1 MKTKQNKKKSRE
13 FRSRL
18 FYKNKMY
25 FIASVIM
32 TIVMSFL
39 NLMIS
44 WLIQQIMDSMAN
56 QNMQSVV
63 RCAWIAASVVIAY
76 TVANAVYRA
85 VYPRFLQRAMQQY
98 RDYAFSRL
106 TQKSLRSFSKEG
118 TALYVSA
125 LTNDCTSIENNYLA
139 ATFTLIELLFCFLG
153 ALIMMLY
160 YSPVMLVLAVALS
173 FLPVAVS
180 MTAGNRLTE
189 QEKEIS
195 KKNERFVSIVN
206 ELLSGFPVIK
216 SFRAEA
222 QASRLFSQR
231 NEQAEEAKK
240 NKRRTEQL
248 ISLLAN
254 DAGIIA
260 QMGIFLAGAWLAIS
274 GKGVTAGVV
283 IVFVQLMNYILN
295 PISQVPLLWSNRKA
309 AIALMEKLSDA
320 LSENVREEGRE
331 KLNGFSEKIEVKDL
345 TYGYEPESPVLKDL
359 DVQFDAGK
367 SYAIVGGSGSGK
379 STLLNLL
386 MGSSSNYQGEICID
400 GVSIKNIESESLYQ
414 LMTSVQ
420 QNVFVFNDTIRN
432 NVTMFHEFPDKE
444 VTLALER
451 SGLSEFIEK
460 RGEDFVCGENGANLS
475 GGERQRISIA
485 RALLRKSPILL
496 VDEAT
501 AALDAATARAVSF
514 SILNLVGMTRIVV
527 THRLEEAILR
537 RYDKILVMK
546 NGTICEQEISIRL
559 CSRKDNFILCFRL
572 RTEEDNSWCYSSWIS
587 QYLQQ
592 HEGEW
597 ISRAGHLEQ
606 VFSK

>member
-1 MKTKQNKKKSRE
+1 MKTKQNKKKNRE
-13 FRSRL
+13 FIHQL
-18 FYKNKMY
+18 YYKNRIN
-25 FIASVIM
+25 FIVAIIL
-32 TIVMSFL
+32 TIAMSSL

-44 WLIQQIMDSMAN
+44 WLIQQIMDCTAN
-56 QNMQSVV
+56 QDMQALV
-63 RCAWIAASVVIAY
+63 RSAWIAASVVIAY

-139 ATFTLIELLFCFLG
+139 STFTLIELLFCFLG

-160 YSPVMLVLAVALS
+160 YSPMMLVLAVALS

-216 SFRAEA
+216 SFRAET

-460 RGEDFVCGENGANLS
+460 RGEEFVCGENGANLS

-546 NGTICEQEISIRL
+546 NGTICEQGKFDTL
-559 CSRKDNFILCFRL
+559 MQQKGQF
-572 RTEEDNSWCYSSWIS
+572 YSLFQIA
-587 QYLQQ
+587 
-592 HEGEW
+592 H
-597 ISRAGHLEQ
+597 
-606 VFSK
+606 

>member
-1 MKTKQNKKKSRE
+1 MKQNKKKSRE
-13 FRSRL
+13 FRRRL
-18 FYKNKMY
+18 FYKNKMC

-44 WLIQQIMDSMAN
+44 WLIQQIMDRMAN
-56 QNMQSVV
+56 QNMQSAV

-139 ATFTLIELLFCFLG
+139 ATFTLIEFLFCFLG

-180 MTAGNRLTE
+180 MTAGNLLTE

-216 SFRAEA
+216 SFRAET

-460 RGEDFVCGENGANLS
+460 RGEEFVCGENGANLS

-546 NGTICEQEISIRL
+546 NGTICEQG
-559 CSRKDNFILCFRL
+559 NFDTLMQQKGQF
-572 RTEEDNSWCYSSWIS
+572 YSLFQIA
-587 QYLQQ
+587 
-592 HEGEW
+592 H
-597 ISRAGHLEQ
+597 
-606 VFSK
+606 

>member
-1 MKTKQNKKKSRE
+1 MKQNKKKSRE
-13 FRSRL
+13 FRRRL
-18 FYKNKMY
+18 FYKNKMC

-56 QNMQSVV
+56 QNMQSAV

-274 GKGVTAGVV
+274 NKGVTAGVV

-331 KLNGFSEKIEVKDL
+331 KLNVFSEKIEVKDL

-400 GVSIKNIESESLYQ
+400 SVSIKNIESESLYQ

-432 NVTMFHEFPDKE
+432 NVTMFHEFSDKE

-485 RALLRKSPILL
+485 RALLRKSPIIL

-546 NGTICEQEISIRL
+546 NGTICEQG
-559 CSRKDNFILCFRL
+559 NFDTLMQQKGQF
-572 RTEEDNSWCYSSWIS
+572 YSLFQIA
-587 QYLQQ
+587 
-592 HEGEW
+592 H
-597 ISRAGHLEQ
+597 
-606 VFSK
+606 

>member
-1 MKTKQNKKKSRE
+1 MKQNKKKSRE
-13 FRSRL
+13 FKSGL
-18 FYKNKMY
+18 FYKNKMC

-139 ATFTLIELLFCFLG
+139 ATFTLIEFLFCFLG

-180 MTAGNRLTE
+180 MKAGNRLTE

-274 GKGVTAGVV
+274 NKGVTAGVV

-331 KLNGFSEKIEVKDL
+331 KLNVFSEKIEVKDL

-400 GVSIKNIESESLYQ
+400 SVSIKNIESESLYQ

-432 NVTMFHEFPDKE
+432 NVTMFHEFSDKE

-485 RALLRKSPILL
+485 RALLRKSPIIL

-546 NGTICEQEISIRL
+546 NGTICEQG
-559 CSRKDNFILCFRL
+559 NFDTLMQQKGQF
-572 RTEEDNSWCYSSWIS
+572 YSLFQIA
-587 QYLQQ
+587 
-592 HEGEW
+592 H
-597 ISRAGHLEQ
+597 
-606 VFSK
+606 

>member
-1 MKTKQNKKKSRE
+1 MKQNKKKSRE
-13 FRSRL
+13 FRRRL
-18 FYKNKMY
+18 FYKNKMC

-44 WLIQQIMDSMAN
+44 WLIQQIMDCTAN
-56 QNMQSVV
+56 QDMQALV
-63 RCAWIAASVVIAY
+63 RSAWIVIIVVVIY
-76 TVANAVYRA
+76 TIANVMYRA

-98 RDYAFSRL
+98 RDYTFSRL

-180 MTAGNRLTE
+180 MTAGNRLAE

-216 SFRAEA
+216 SFRAET

-240 NKRRTEQL
+240 NKRRTEQM

-400 GVSIKNIESESLYQ
+400 SVSIKNIESESLYQ

-546 NGTICEQEISIRL
+546 NGTICEQG
-559 CSRKDNFILCFRL
+559 NFDTLMQQKGQF
-572 RTEEDNSWCYSSWIS
+572 YSLFQIA
-587 QYLQQ
+587 
-592 HEGEW
+592 H
-597 ISRAGHLEQ
+597 
-606 VFSK
+606 

>member
-1 MKTKQNKKKSRE
+1 MKQNKKKSRE
-13 FRSRL
+13 FRRRL
-18 FYKNKMY
+18 FYKNKIC

-56 QNMQSVV
+56 QNMQSAV
-63 RCAWIAASVVIAY
+63 RCAWIAVSVVIAY

-139 ATFTLIELLFCFLG
+139 ATFTLIEFLFCFLG

-216 SFRAEA
+216 SFRAET

-546 NGTICEQEISIRL
+546 NGTICEQG
-559 CSRKDNFILCFRL
+559 NFDTLMQQKGQF
-572 RTEEDNSWCYSSWIS
+572 YSLFQIA
-587 QYLQQ
+587 
-592 HEGEW
+592 H
-597 ISRAGHLEQ
+597 
-606 VFSK
+606 

>member
-1 MKTKQNKKKSRE
+1 MKQNKKKSRE
-13 FRSRL
+13 FRRRL
-18 FYKNKMY
+18 FYKNKMH
-25 FIASVIM
+25 FITSVIM
-32 TIVMSFL
+32 TIFMSFL

-56 QNMQSVV
+56 QNMQAVG

-76 TVANAVYRA
+76 TVANAVHRA

-98 RDYAFSRL
+98 RDYAFLRL

-180 MTAGNRLTE
+180 MTAGNRLAE

-195 KKNERFVSIVN
+195 KKNEHFVSIVN

-216 SFRAEA
+216 SFRAET

-274 GKGVTAGVV
+274 NKGVTAGVV

-345 TYGYEPESPVLKDL
+345 TYGYEPESHVLKDL

-386 MGSSSNYQGEICID
+386 MGSSSNYRGEICID

-420 QNVFVFNDTIRN
+420 QNVFIFNDTIRN
-432 NVTMFHEFPDKE
+432 NVTMFHEFPDRE

-546 NGTICEQEISIRL
+546 NGTICEQG
-559 CSRKDNFILCFRL
+559 NFDTLMQQKGQF
-572 RTEEDNSWCYSSWIS
+572 YSLFQIA
-587 QYLQQ
+587 
-592 HEGEW
+592 H
-597 ISRAGHLEQ
+597 
-606 VFSK
+606 

>member
-1 MKTKQNKKKSRE
+1 MKTKQNKKKNRE
-13 FRSRL
+13 FIHQL
-18 FYKNKMY
+18 YYKNRIN
-25 FIASVIM
+25 FIV
-32 TIVMSFL
+32 TIILTIAMSSL

-44 WLIQQIMDSMAN
+44 WLIQQIMDCTAN
-56 QNMQSVV
+56 QDMQALV
-63 RCAWIAASVVIAY
+63 RSAWIVIIVVVIY
-76 TVANAVYRA
+76 TIANVMYRA

-216 SFRAEA
+216 SFRAET

-283 IVFVQLMNYILN
+283 IAFVQLMNYILN

-460 RGEDFVCGENGANLS
+460 RGEEFVCGENGANLS

-546 NGTICEQEISIRL
+546 NGTICEQG
-559 CSRKDNFILCFRL
+559 NFDTLMQQKGQF
-572 RTEEDNSWCYSSWIS
+572 YSLFQIA
-587 QYLQQ
+587 
-592 HEGEW
+592 H
-597 ISRAGHLEQ
+597 
-606 VFSK
+606 

>member
-1 MKTKQNKKKSRE
+1 MKQNKKKSME
-13 FRSRL
+13 FRCRL
-18 FYKNKMY
+18 FYKNKMC

-63 RCAWIAASVVIAY
+63 QCAWIAASVVIAY

-173 FLPVAVS
+173 FLPVAVY

-216 SFRAEA
+216 SFRAET

-367 SYAIVGGSGSGK
+367 SYTIVGGSGSGK

-460 RGEDFVCGENGANLS
+460 HGEEFVCGENGANLS

-546 NGTICEQEISIRL
+546 NGTICEQG
-559 CSRKDNFILCFRL
+559 NFDTLMQQKGQF
-572 RTEEDNSWCYSSWIS
+572 YSLFQIA
-587 QYLQQ
+587 
-592 HEGEW
+592 H
-597 ISRAGHLEQ
+597 
-606 VFSK
+606 

>member
-1 MKTKQNKKKSRE
+1 MKTKQNKKKNRE
-13 FRSRL
+13 FIHQL
-18 FYKNKMY
+18 YYKNRIN
-25 FIASVIM
+25 FIV
-32 TIVMSFL
+32 TIILTIAMSSL

-44 WLIQQIMDSMAN
+44 WLIQQIMDCTAN
-56 QNMQSVV
+56 QDMQALV
-63 RCAWIAASVVIAY
+63 RSAWIVIIVVVIY
-76 TVANAVYRA
+76 TIANVMYRA

-345 TYGYEPESPVLKDL
+345 TYGYEPESHVLKDL

-460 RGEDFVCGENGANLS
+460 RGEEFVCGENGANLS

-546 NGTICEQEISIRL
+546 NGTICEQG
-559 CSRKDNFILCFRL
+559 NFDTLMQQKGQF
-572 RTEEDNSWCYSSWIS
+572 YSLFQIA
-587 QYLQQ
+587 
-592 HEGEW
+592 H
-597 ISRAGHLEQ
+597 
-606 VFSK
+606 

>member
-1 MKTKQNKKKSRE
+1 MKTKQNKKKNRE
-13 FRSRL
+13 FIHQL
-18 FYKNKMY
+18 YYKNRIN
-25 FIASVIM
+25 FIV
-32 TIVMSFL
+32 TIILTIAMSSL

-44 WLIQQIMDSMAN
+44 WLIQQIMDCTAN
-56 QNMQSVV
+56 QDMQALV
-63 RCAWIAASVVIAY
+63 RSAWIVIIVVVIY
-76 TVANAVYRA
+76 TIANVMYRA

-216 SFRAEA
+216 SFRAET

-386 MGSSSNYQGEICID
+386 MGSSGNYQGEICID

-546 NGTICEQEISIRL
+546 NGTICEQG
-559 CSRKDNFILCFRL
+559 NFDTLMQQKGQF
-572 RTEEDNSWCYSSWIS
+572 YSLFQIA
-587 QYLQQ
+587 
-592 HEGEW
+592 H
-597 ISRAGHLEQ
+597 
-606 VFSK
+606 

>member
-13 FRSRL
+13 FIHQL
-18 FYKNKMY
+18 YYKNRMN
-25 FIASVIM
+25 FIV
-32 TIVMSFL
+32 TIILTIAMSSL

-56 QNMQSVV
+56 QNMQAVV

-139 ATFTLIELLFCFLG
+139 ATFTLIELLFCFWG

-180 MTAGNRLTE
+180 MKAGNRLTE

-274 GKGVTAGVV
+274 NKGVTAGVV

-331 KLNGFSEKIEVKDL
+331 KLNVFSEKIEVKDL

-400 GVSIKNIESESLYQ
+400 SVSIKNIESESLYQ

-444 VTLALER
+444 VILALER

-485 RALLRKSPILL
+485 RALLRKSPIIL

-546 NGTICEQEISIRL
+546 NGTICEQG
-559 CSRKDNFILCFRL
+559 NFDTLMQQKGQF
-572 RTEEDNSWCYSSWIS
+572 YSLFQIA
-587 QYLQQ
+587 
-592 HEGEW
+592 H
-597 ISRAGHLEQ
+597 
-606 VFSK
+606 

>member
-1 MKTKQNKKKSRE
+1 MKTKQNKKKNRE
-13 FRSRL
+13 FIHQL
-18 FYKNKMY
+18 YYKNRIN
-25 FIASVIM
+25 FIV
-32 TIVMSFL
+32 TIILTIAMSSL

-44 WLIQQIMDSMAN
+44 WLIQQIMDCTAN
-56 QNMQSVV
+56 QDMQALV
-63 RCAWIAASVVIAY
+63 RSAWIVIIVVVIY
-76 TVANAVYRA
+76 TIANVMYRA

-216 SFRAEA
+216 SFRAETH
-222 QASRLFSQR
+222 ASRLFSQR

-460 RGEDFVCGENGANLS
+460 RGEEFVCGENGANLS

-546 NGTICEQEISIRL
+546 NGTICEQG
-559 CSRKDNFILCFRL
+559 NFDTLMQQKGQF
-572 RTEEDNSWCYSSWIS
+572 YSLFQIA
-587 QYLQQ
+587 
-592 HEGEW
+592 H
-597 ISRAGHLEQ
+597 
-606 VFSK
+606 

>member
-1 MKTKQNKKKSRE
+1 MKTKQNKKKNRE
-13 FRSRL
+13 FIHQL
-18 FYKNKMY
+18 YYKNRIN
-25 FIASVIM
+25 FIV
-32 TIVMSFL
+32 TIILTIAMSSL

-44 WLIQQIMDSMAN
+44 WLIQQIMDCTAN
-56 QNMQSVV
+56 QDMQALV
-63 RCAWIAASVVIAY
+63 RSAWIVIIVVVIY
-76 TVANAVYRA
+76 TIANVMYRA

-216 SFRAEA
+216 SFRAET

-331 KLNGFSEKIEVKDL
+331 KLNGFSEKIEVKDM

-460 RGEDFVCGENGANLS
+460 RGEEFVCGENGANLS

-546 NGTICEQEISIRL
+546 NGTICEQG
-559 CSRKDNFILCFRL
+559 NFDTLMQQKGQF
-572 RTEEDNSWCYSSWIS
+572 YSLFQIA
-587 QYLQQ
+587 
-592 HEGEW
+592 H
-597 ISRAGHLEQ
+597 
-606 VFSK
+606 

>member
-13 FRSRL
+13 FIHQL
-18 FYKNKMY
+18 YYKNRIN
-25 FIASVIM
+25 FIV
-32 TIVMSFL
+32 TIILTIAMSSL

-44 WLIQQIMDSMAN
+44 WLIQQIMDCTAN
-56 QNMQSVV
+56 QDMQSLV
-63 RCAWIAASVVIAY
+63 RSAWIAASVIIAY
-76 TVANAVYRA
+76 TVANAIYRA

-160 YSPVMLVLAVALS
+160 YSPVMLVLAIALS

-216 SFRAEA
+216 SFRAET

-345 TYGYEPESPVLKDL
+345 TYGYEPESHVLKDL

-527 THRLEEAILR
+527 THRLEEAMLR

-546 NGTICEQEISIRL
+546 NGTICEQG
-559 CSRKDNFILCFRL
+559 NFDTLMQQKGQF
-572 RTEEDNSWCYSSWIS
+572 YSLFQIA
-587 QYLQQ
+587 
-592 HEGEW
+592 H
-597 ISRAGHLEQ
+597 
-606 VFSK
+606 

>member
-1 MKTKQNKKKSRE
+1 MKTKQNKKKNRE
-13 FRSRL
+13 FIHQL
-18 FYKNKMY
+18 YYKNRIN
-25 FIASVIM
+25 FIV
-32 TIVMSFL
+32 TIILTIAMSSL

-44 WLIQQIMDSMAN
+44 WLIQQIMDCTAN
-56 QNMQSVV
+56 QDMQALV
-63 RCAWIAASVVIAY
+63 RSAWIVIIVVVIY
-76 TVANAVYRA
+76 TIANVMYRA
-85 VYPRFLQRAMQQY
+85 VYPRFLQRTMQQY

-216 SFRAEA
+216 SFRAET

-386 MGSSSNYQGEICID
+386 MGSSSNYQGKICID

-460 RGEDFVCGENGANLS
+460 RGEEFVCGENGANLS

-546 NGTICEQEISIRL
+546 NGTICEQG
-559 CSRKDNFILCFRL
+559 NFDTLMQQKGQF
-572 RTEEDNSWCYSSWIS
+572 YSLFQIA
-587 QYLQQ
+587 
-592 HEGEW
+592 H
-597 ISRAGHLEQ
+597 
-606 VFSK
+606 

>member
-1 MKTKQNKKKSRE
+1 MKTKQNKKKNRE
-13 FRSRL
+13 FIHQL
-18 FYKNKMY
+18 YYKNRIN
-25 FIASVIM
+25 FIVAIIL
-32 TIVMSFL
+32 TIAMSSL

-44 WLIQQIMDSMAN
+44 WLIQQIMDCTAN
-56 QNMQSVV
+56 QDMQALV
-63 RCAWIAASVVIAY
+63 RSAWIAASVVIAY

-106 TQKSLRSFSKEG
+106 TQKSLRSFSKEE

-139 ATFTLIELLFCFLG
+139 ATFILIELLFCFLG

-216 SFRAEA
+216 SFRAET

-460 RGEDFVCGENGANLS
+460 HGEEFVCGENGANLS

-546 NGTICEQEISIRL
+546 NGTICEQG
-559 CSRKDNFILCFRL
+559 NFDTLMQQKGQF
-572 RTEEDNSWCYSSWIS
+572 YSLFQIA
-587 QYLQQ
+587 
-592 HEGEW
+592 H
-597 ISRAGHLEQ
+597 
-606 VFSK
+606 

>member
-13 FRSRL
+13 FIHQL
-18 FYKNKMY
+18 YYKNRMN
-25 FIASVIM
+25 FIV
-32 TIVMSFL
+32 TIILTIAMSSL

-56 QNMQSVV
+56 QNMQAVV

-139 ATFTLIELLFCFLG
+139 ATFTLIELLFCFWG

-180 MTAGNRLTE
+180 MKAGNRLTE

-274 GKGVTAGVV
+274 NKGVTAGVV

-546 NGTICEQEISIRL
+546 NGTICEQG
-559 CSRKDNFILCFRL
+559 NFDTLMQQKGQF
-572 RTEEDNSWCYSSWIS
+572 YSLFQIA
-587 QYLQQ
+587 
-592 HEGEW
+592 H
-597 ISRAGHLEQ
+597 
-606 VFSK
+606 

>member
-1 MKTKQNKKKSRE
+1 MKQNKKKSRE
-13 FRSRL
+13 FRRRL
-18 FYKNKMY
+18 FYKNKMC

-56 QNMQSVV
+56 QNMQSAV

-76 TVANAVYRA
+76 TVANAVHRA

-98 RDYAFSRL
+98 RDYAFLRL

-139 ATFTLIELLFCFLG
+139 ATFTLIEFLFCFLG

-216 SFRAEA
+216 SFRAET

-240 NKRRTEQL
+240 NKRRTEQM

-345 TYGYEPESPVLKDL
+345 TYGYEPESHVLKDL

-485 RALLRKSPILL
+485 RALLRKSPIIL

-546 NGTICEQEISIRL
+546 NGTICEQG
-559 CSRKDNFILCFRL
+559 NFDTLMQQKGQF
-572 RTEEDNSWCYSSWIS
+572 YSLFQIA
-587 QYLQQ
+587 
-592 HEGEW
+592 H
-597 ISRAGHLEQ
+597 
-606 VFSK
+606 

>member
-1 MKTKQNKKKSRE
+1 MKTKQNKKKNRE
-13 FRSRL
+13 FIHQL
-18 FYKNKMY
+18 YYKNRIN
-25 FIASVIM
+25 FIV
-32 TIVMSFL
+32 TIILTIAMSSL

-44 WLIQQIMDSMAN
+44 WLIQQIMDCTAN
-56 QNMQSVV
+56 QDMQALV
-63 RCAWIAASVVIAY
+63 RSAWIVIIVVVIY
-76 TVANAVYRA
+76 TIANVMYRA

-106 TQKSLRSFSKEG
+106 TQNLRRYAGFHPGVHFTYFEFPQP
-118 TALYVSA
+118 ALYVSA

-216 SFRAEA
+216 SFRAET

-345 TYGYEPESPVLKDL
+345 TYGYEPESHVLKDL

-432 NVTMFHEFPDKE
+432 NVTMFHEFSDKE

-451 SGLSEFIEK
+451 SGLSELIEK

-546 NGTICEQEISIRL
+546 NGTICEQG
-559 CSRKDNFILCFRL
+559 NFDTLMQQKGQF
-572 RTEEDNSWCYSSWIS
+572 YSLFQIA
-587 QYLQQ
+587 
-592 HEGEW
+592 H
-597 ISRAGHLEQ
+597 
-606 VFSK
+606 

>member
-1 MKTKQNKKKSRE
+1 MKQNKKKSRE
-13 FRSRL
+13 FRCRL
-18 FYKNKMY
+18 FYKNKMC

-56 QNMQSVV
+56 QNMQAVV

-400 GVSIKNIESESLYQ
+400 SVSIKNIESESLYQ

-432 NVTMFHEFPDKE
+432 NVTMFHEFSDKE

-460 RGEDFVCGENGANLS
+460 RGEEFVCGENGANLS

-485 RALLRKSPILL
+485 RALLRKSPIIL

-546 NGTICEQEISIRL
+546 NGTICEQG
-559 CSRKDNFILCFRL
+559 NFDTLMQQKGQF
-572 RTEEDNSWCYSSWIS
+572 YSLFQIA
-587 QYLQQ
+587 
-592 HEGEW
+592 H
-597 ISRAGHLEQ
+597 
-606 VFSK
+606 

>member
-1 MKTKQNKKKSRE
+1 MKKNKKKSRE
-13 FRSRL
+13 FRRRL
-18 FYKNKMY
+18 FYKNKIH
-25 FIASVIM
+25 FITSVIM
-32 TIVMSFL
+32 TIFMSFL

-56 QNMQSVV
+56 QNMQAVG

-76 TVANAVYRA
+76 TVANAVHRA

-98 RDYAFSRL
+98 RDYAFLRL

-216 SFRAEA
+216 SFRAET

-274 GKGVTAGVV
+274 NKGVTAGVV

-331 KLNGFSEKIEVKDL
+331 KLNVFSEKIEVKDL

-386 MGSSSNYQGEICID
+386 MGSSSNYRGEICID

-546 NGTICEQEISIRL
+546 NGTICEQG
-559 CSRKDNFILCFRL
+559 NFDTLMQQKGQF
-572 RTEEDNSWCYSSWIS
+572 YSLFQIA
-587 QYLQQ
+587 
-592 HEGEW
+592 H
-597 ISRAGHLEQ
+597 
-606 VFSK
+606 

>member
-1 MKTKQNKKKSRE
+1 MKTKQNKKKNRE
-13 FRSRL
+13 FIHQL
-18 FYKNKMY
+18 YYKNRIN
-25 FIASVIM
+25 FIV
-32 TIVMSFL
+32 TIILTIAMSSL

-44 WLIQQIMDSMAN
+44 WLIQQIMDCTAN
-56 QNMQSVV
+56 QDMQALV
-63 RCAWIAASVVIAY
+63 RSAWIVIIVVVIY
-76 TVANAVYRA
+76 TIANVMYRA

-216 SFRAEA
+216 SFRAET

-345 TYGYEPESPVLKDL
+345 TYGYEPESHVLKDL

-546 NGTICEQEISIRL
+546 NGTICEQG
-559 CSRKDNFILCFRL
+559 NFDTLMQQKGQF
-572 RTEEDNSWCYSSWIS
+572 YSLFQIA
-587 QYLQQ
+587 
-592 HEGEW
+592 H
-597 ISRAGHLEQ
+597 
-606 VFSK
+606 

>member
-1 MKTKQNKKKSRE
+1 MKQNKKKSRE
-13 FRSRL
+13 FKRRL
-18 FYKNKMY
+18 FYKNKMC

-98 RDYAFSRL
+98 RDYTFSRL

-216 SFRAEA
+216 SFRAET
-222 QASRLFSQR
+222 QASHLFSQR

-345 TYGYEPESPVLKDL
+345 TYGYGPESHVLKDL

-546 NGTICEQEISIRL
+546 NGTICEQG
-559 CSRKDNFILCFRL
+559 NFDTLMQQKGQF
-572 RTEEDNSWCYSSWIS
+572 YSLFQIA
-587 QYLQQ
+587 
-592 HEGEW
+592 H
-597 ISRAGHLEQ
+597 
-606 VFSK
+606 

>member
-1 MKTKQNKKKSRE
+1 MKTKQNKKKNRE
-13 FRSRL
+13 FIHQL
-18 FYKNKMY
+18 YYKNRIN
-25 FIASVIM
+25 FIVAIIL
-32 TIVMSFL
+32 TIAMSSL

-44 WLIQQIMDSMAN
+44 WLIQQIMDCTAN
-56 QNMQSVV
+56 QDMQALV
-63 RCAWIAASVVIAY
+63 RSAWIAASVVIAY

-216 SFRAEA
+216 SFRAET

-331 KLNGFSEKIEVKDL
+331 KINGFSEKIEVKDL
-345 TYGYEPESPVLKDL
+345 TYGYEPESHVLKDL

-546 NGTICEQEISIRL
+546 NGTICEQG
-559 CSRKDNFILCFRL
+559 NFDTLMQQKGQF
-572 RTEEDNSWCYSSWIS
+572 YSLFQIA
-587 QYLQQ
+587 
-592 HEGEW
+592 H
-597 ISRAGHLEQ
+597 
-606 VFSK
+606 

>member
-1 MKTKQNKKKSRE
+1 MKTKQNKKKNRE
-13 FRSRL
+13 FIHQL
-18 FYKNKMY
+18 YYKNRIN
-25 FIASVIM
+25 FIV
-32 TIVMSFL
+32 TIILTIAMSSL

-44 WLIQQIMDSMAN
+44 WLIQQIMDCTAN
-56 QNMQSVV
+56 QDMQALV
-63 RCAWIAASVVIAY
+63 RSAWIVIIVVVIY
-76 TVANAVYRA
+76 TIANVMYRA

-216 SFRAEA
+216 SFRAET

-260 QMGIFLAGAWLAIS
+260 QMEIFLAGAWLAIS

-345 TYGYEPESPVLKDL
+345 TYGYEPESHVLKDL

-546 NGTICEQEISIRL
+546 NGTICEQG
-559 CSRKDNFILCFRL
+559 NFDTLMQQKGQF
-572 RTEEDNSWCYSSWIS
+572 YSLFQIA
-587 QYLQQ
+587 
-592 HEGEW
+592 H
-597 ISRAGHLEQ
+597 
-606 VFSK
+606 

>member
-1 MKTKQNKKKSRE
+1 MKTKQNKKKNRE
-13 FRSRL
+13 FIHQL
-18 FYKNKMY
+18 YYKNRIN
-25 FIASVIM
+25 FIV
-32 TIVMSFL
+32 TIILTIAMSSL

-44 WLIQQIMDSMAN
+44 WLIQQIMDCTAN
-56 QNMQSVV
+56 QDMQALV
-63 RCAWIAASVVIAY
+63 RSAWIVIIVVVIY
-76 TVANAVYRA
+76 TIANVMYRA

-216 SFRAEA
+216 SFRAET

-295 PISQVPLLWSNRKA
+295 PISQVPLLLSNRKA

-460 RGEDFVCGENGANLS
+460 RGEEFVCGENGANLS

-546 NGTICEQEISIRL
+546 NGTICEQG
-559 CSRKDNFILCFRL
+559 NFDTLMQQKGQF
-572 RTEEDNSWCYSSWIS
+572 YSLFQIA
-587 QYLQQ
+587 
-592 HEGEW
+592 H
-597 ISRAGHLEQ
+597 
-606 VFSK
+606 

>member
-13 FRSRL
+13 FTHQL
-18 FYKNKMY
+18 YYKNRIK
-25 FIASVIM
+25 FIV
-32 TIVMSFL
+32 TIILTIAMSSI

-139 ATFTLIELLFCFLG
+139 ATFILIELLFCFLG

-216 SFRAEA
+216 SFRAET

-460 RGEDFVCGENGANLS
+460 RGEEFVCGENGANLS

-546 NGTICEQEISIRL
+546 NGTICEQG
-559 CSRKDNFILCFRL
+559 NFDTLMQQKGQF
-572 RTEEDNSWCYSSWIS
+572 YSLFQIA
-587 QYLQQ
+587 
-592 HEGEW
+592 H
-597 ISRAGHLEQ
+597 
-606 VFSK
+606 

>member
-1 MKTKQNKKKSRE
+1 MKQNKKKSRE
-13 FRSRL
+13 FKRRL
-18 FYKNKMY
+18 FYKNKMC

-139 ATFTLIELLFCFLG
+139 ATFTLIEFLFCFLG

-216 SFRAEA
+216 SFRAET

-345 TYGYEPESPVLKDL
+345 TYGYEPESHVLKDL

-386 MGSSSNYQGEICID
+386 MGSSSNYRGEICID

-537 RYDKILVMK
+537 RYDKIFVMK
-546 NGTICEQEISIRL
+546 NGTICEQG
-559 CSRKDNFILCFRL
+559 NFDTLMQQKGQF
-572 RTEEDNSWCYSSWIS
+572 YSLFQIA
-587 QYLQQ
+587 
-592 HEGEW
+592 H
-597 ISRAGHLEQ
+597 
-606 VFSK
+606 

>member
-1 MKTKQNKKKSRE
+1 MKTKQNKKKNRE
-13 FRSRL
+13 FIHQL
-18 FYKNKMY
+18 YYKNRIN
-25 FIASVIM
+25 FIV
-32 TIVMSFL
+32 TIILTIAMSSL

-44 WLIQQIMDSMAN
+44 WLIQQIMDCTAN
-56 QNMQSVV
+56 QDMQALV
-63 RCAWIAASVVIAY
+63 RSAWIVIIVVVIY
-76 TVANAVYRA
+76 TIANVMYRA

-160 YSPVMLVLAVALS
+160 YSPMMLVLAVALS

-216 SFRAEA
+216 SFRAET

-345 TYGYEPESPVLKDL
+345 TYGYEPESHVLKDM
-359 DVQFDAGK
+359 DAQFDAGK

-460 RGEDFVCGENGANLS
+460 RGEEFVCGENGANLS

-546 NGTICEQEISIRL
+546 NGTICEQG
-559 CSRKDNFILCFRL
+559 NFDTLMQQKGQF
-572 RTEEDNSWCYSSWIS
+572 YSLFQIA
-587 QYLQQ
+587 
-592 HEGEW
+592 H
-597 ISRAGHLEQ
+597 
-606 VFSK
+606 

>member
-1 MKTKQNKKKSRE
+1 MKQNKKKSRE
-13 FRSRL
+13 FKRRL
-18 FYKNKMY
+18 FYKNKMC

-56 QNMQSVV
+56 QNMQAVV

-139 ATFTLIELLFCFLG
+139 ATFTLIEFLFCFLG

-216 SFRAEA
+216 SFRAET

-231 NEQAEEAKK
+231 NEQTEEAKK

-274 GKGVTAGVV
+274 NKGVTAGVV

-345 TYGYEPESPVLKDL
+345 TYGYEPESHVLKDL

-386 MGSSSNYQGEICID
+386 MGSSSNYRGEICID

-420 QNVFVFNDTIRN
+420 QNVFIFNDTIRN
-432 NVTMFHEFPDKE
+432 NVTMFHEFPDRE

-546 NGTICEQEISIRL
+546 NGTICEQG
-559 CSRKDNFILCFRL
+559 NFDTLMQQKGQF
-572 RTEEDNSWCYSSWIS
+572 YSLFQIA
-587 QYLQQ
+587 
-592 HEGEW
+592 H
-597 ISRAGHLEQ
+597 
-606 VFSK
+606 

>member
-13 FRSRL
+13 FIHQL
-18 FYKNKMY
+18 YYKNRIN
-25 FIASVIM
+25 FIV
-32 TIVMSFL
+32 TIILTIAMSSL

-44 WLIQQIMDSMAN
+44 WLIQQIMDCTAN
-56 QNMQSVV
+56 QDMQALV
-63 RCAWIAASVVIAY
+63 RSAWIVIIVVVIY
-76 TVANAVYRA
+76 TIANVMYRA

-125 LTNDCTSIENNYLA
+125 LTNDCTSIENNYLV

-189 QEKEIS
+189 QEKKIS

-216 SFRAEA
+216 SFRAET

-320 LSENVREEGRE
+320 LLENVREEGRE

-345 TYGYEPESPVLKDL
+345 TYGYEPESHVLKDL
-359 DVQFDAGK
+359 NVQFDAGK

-546 NGTICEQEISIRL
+546 NGTICEQG
-559 CSRKDNFILCFRL
+559 NFDTLMQQKGQF
-572 RTEEDNSWCYSSWIS
+572 YSLFQIA
-587 QYLQQ
+587 
-592 HEGEW
+592 H
-597 ISRAGHLEQ
+597 
-606 VFSK
+606 

>member
-13 FRSRL
+13 FIHQL
-18 FYKNKMY
+18 YYKNRMN
-25 FIASVIM
+25 FIV
-32 TIVMSFL
+32 TIILTIAMSSL

-56 QNMQSVV
+56 QNMQAVV

-139 ATFTLIELLFCFLG
+139 ATFTLIELLFCFWG

-180 MTAGNRLTE
+180 MKAGNRLTE

-222 QASRLFSQR
+222 QASCLFSQR

-274 GKGVTAGVV
+274 NKGVTAGVV

-331 KLNGFSEKIEVKDL
+331 KLNVFSEKIEVKDL

-400 GVSIKNIESESLYQ
+400 SVSIKNIESESLYQ

-432 NVTMFHEFPDKE
+432 NVTMFHEFSDKE

-485 RALLRKSPILL
+485 RALLRKSPIIL

-546 NGTICEQEISIRL
+546 NGTICEQG
-559 CSRKDNFILCFRL
+559 NFDTLMQQKGQF
-572 RTEEDNSWCYSSWIS
+572 YSLFQIA
-587 QYLQQ
+587 
-592 HEGEW
+592 H
-597 ISRAGHLEQ
+597 
-606 VFSK
+606 

>member
-13 FRSRL
+13 FTHQL
-18 FYKNKMY
+18 YYKNRIN
-25 FIASVIM
+25 FIV
-32 TIVMSFL
+32 TIILTIAMSSI

-76 TVANAVYRA
+76 TVSNAVYRA

-345 TYGYEPESPVLKDL
+345 TYGYEPESHVLKDM
-359 DVQFDAGK
+359 DAQFDAGK
-367 SYAIVGGSGSGK
+367 SYVIVGGSGSGK

-460 RGEDFVCGENGANLS
+460 RGEEFVCGENGANLS

-546 NGTICEQEISIRL
+546 NGTICEQG
-559 CSRKDNFILCFRL
+559 NFDTLMQQKGQF
-572 RTEEDNSWCYSSWIS
+572 YSLFQIA
-587 QYLQQ
+587 
-592 HEGEW
+592 H
-597 ISRAGHLEQ
+597 
-606 VFSK
+606 

>member
-1 MKTKQNKKKSRE
+1 MKQNKKKSRE
-13 FRSRL
+13 FKRRL
-18 FYKNKMY
+18 FYKNKMC

-139 ATFTLIELLFCFLG
+139 ATFTLIEFLFCFLG

-216 SFRAEA
+216 SFRAET

-231 NEQAEEAKK
+231 NQQAEEAKK

-345 TYGYEPESPVLKDL
+345 TYGYEPESHVLKDL

-546 NGTICEQEISIRL
+546 NGTICEQG
-559 CSRKDNFILCFRL
+559 NFDTLMQQKGQF
-572 RTEEDNSWCYSSWIS
+572 YSLFQIA
-587 QYLQQ
+587 
-592 HEGEW
+592 H
-597 ISRAGHLEQ
+597 
-606 VFSK
+606 

>member
-1 MKTKQNKKKSRE
+1 MKTKQNKKKNRE
-13 FRSRL
+13 FIHQL
-18 FYKNKMY
+18 YYKNRIN
-25 FIASVIM
+25 FIV
-32 TIVMSFL
+32 TIILTIAMSSL

-76 TVANAVYRA
+76 TVANVIYRA

-216 SFRAEA
+216 SFRAET

-460 RGEDFVCGENGANLS
+460 RGEEFVCGENGANLS

-546 NGTICEQEISIRL
+546 NGTICEQGKFDTL
-559 CSRKDNFILCFRL
+559 MQQKGQF
-572 RTEEDNSWCYSSWIS
+572 YSLFQIA
-587 QYLQQ
+587 
-592 HEGEW
+592 H
-597 ISRAGHLEQ
+597 
-606 VFSK
+606 

>member
-1 MKTKQNKKKSRE
+1 MKQNKKKSRE
-13 FRSRL
+13 FKRRL
-18 FYKNKMY
+18 FYKNKMC

-139 ATFTLIELLFCFLG
+139 ATFTLIEFLFCFLG

-274 GKGVTAGVV
+274 NKGVTAGVV

-331 KLNGFSEKIEVKDL
+331 KLNVFSEKIEVKDL
-345 TYGYEPESPVLKDL
+345 TYGYEPESHVLKDL

-400 GVSIKNIESESLYQ
+400 SVSIKNIESESLYQ

-432 NVTMFHEFPDKE
+432 NVTMFHEFSDKE

-485 RALLRKSPILL
+485 RALLRKSPIIL

-501 AALDAATARAVSF
+501 AALDAATARAISF

-546 NGTICEQEISIRL
+546 NGTICEQG
-559 CSRKDNFILCFRL
+559 NFDTLMQQKGQF
-572 RTEEDNSWCYSSWIS
+572 YSLFQIA
-587 QYLQQ
+587 
-592 HEGEW
+592 H
-597 ISRAGHLEQ
+597 
-606 VFSK
+606 